1 MYDAIIVGAR
11 VAGSPAAMLLAR
23 KGHRVLVLERAT
35 FPSDTFS
42 THFITAPGTALLQ
55 RWGALEQLEKRGVP
69 IFDHV
74 LLNVAGNVINTSE
87 VFGPTQVCSPRR
99 TDLDVTLRDM
109 AAEAGAEV
117 RMGSSVTEVLFD
129 DAGRATGVRVRDADG
144 NVTEESA
151 SVVVG
156 ADGRSGIVGRS
167 VNPEPRDEHEIRGSG
182 LYAYFD
188 DFEYVTES
196 AGMLDGAFVFAFP
209 TGPRSACIGT
219 EIDRSHDDAVHAD
232 PAAVFYERIAAD
244 PDLERRVRAATR
256 NGRWHSGDLQAGWFR
271 HASGQGWALVGDAV
285 CLKDP
290 LLGHGITDSF
300 VGAELLAA
308 AIDEGLSSGNLDA
321 ALARYD
327 EALWRHLRPI
337 YEASRDAALSFDK
350 SGDDLFAAFMPAQM
364 LIQEELAM
372 VQAGGPTL

>member
-11 VAGSPAAMLLAR
+11 VAGSPTAMLLAR
-23 KGHRVLVLERAT
+23 KGRRVLALERGT

-55 RWGALEQLEKRGVP
+55 RWGALEQLAKRGVP

-74 LLNVAGNVINTSE
+74 LLNVAGNVINTVE

-117 RMGSSVTEVLFD
+117 RMGSSVTDVLFD

-144 NVTEESA
+144 NVSEESA

-156 ADGRSGIVGRS
+156 ADGRTGIVGRS
-167 VNPEPRDEHEIRGSG
+167 VNAEPRDEHEIRGTG

-196 AGMLDGAFVFAFP
+196 ACLLDGAFLFAFP

-219 EIDRSHDDAVHAD
+219 EVDRKHDEAVRAD
-232 PAAVFYERIAAD
+232 PEAVFYDRLSGD
-244 PDLERRVRAATR
+244 PDFEKRVRAATR
-256 NGRWHSGDLQAGWFR
+256 DGRWHTGDLQAGWFR
-271 HASGQGWALVGDAV
+271 HAWGKGWALVGDAV

-321 ALARYD
+321 ALAKYD
-327 EALWRHLRPI
+327 DALWRHLQPI
-337 YEASRDAALSFDK
+337 YEASRDAALNFDK
-350 SGDDLFAAFMPAQM
+350 SGDDLFAAFMTPQM

-372 VQAGGPTL
+372 IQAGGPTL